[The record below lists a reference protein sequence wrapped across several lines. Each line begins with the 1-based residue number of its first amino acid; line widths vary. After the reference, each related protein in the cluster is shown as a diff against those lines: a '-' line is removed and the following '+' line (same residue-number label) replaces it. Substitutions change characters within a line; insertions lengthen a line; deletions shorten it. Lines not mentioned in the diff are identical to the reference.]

1 MENEKE
7 IKSVFE
13 GSLVEAR
20 LIKEILEEDG
30 IGVMIK
36 NTLSEGHLKKWMSG
50 FPHNSYMV
58 YVENEHLEKAQEL
71 INSYFKS
78 TDQNENRTY

>member
-1 MENEKE
+1 MKNDED
-7 IKSVFE
+7 IQSVFE
-13 GSLVEAR
+13 GSVVEAG
-20 LIKEILEEDG
+20 LIKEILEENG

-58 YVENEHLEKAQEL
+58 YVESDYARKASEL
-71 INSYFKS
+71 ISNYFKS
-78 TDQNENRTY
+78 EQEDENATD